1 MIKKIYR
8 PKEYNVK
15 KMEILFKKIK
25 EKDKNGKPD
34 IR

>member
-1 MIKKIYR
+1 MKKKIYK
-8 PKEYNVK
+8 PKDSNVK

-25 EKDKNGKPD
+25 EKDNGKRN

>member
-1 MIKKIYR
+1 MKKKIYK
-8 PKEYNVK
+8 PKDSNVK

-25 EKDKNGKPD
+25 EKDTGKRN